1 MTVILHAVARTDA
14 GLVRENNEDS
24 AYAGRRFVAVADGVG
39 GSPSGEV
46 ASKIVIE
53 TLAPLEQDPAQHGP
67 DVLLETLAVA
77 NGRIRA
83 AIEADPASDG
93 MGTTLTALLL
103 GPEHA
108 ILLHVGDSRA
118 YLLREGR
125 LSQLTVDDTLVQA
138 MVERGLLSA
147 DEARYHPHRSIITQ
161 AVQGREF
168 TPTVMALVL
177 APGDRLL
184 LCSDGLSD
192 IVADEAITEEMAAPG
207 DVAACADQL
216 IKRALAAGAPDN
228 VTVVVADVTAEAN

>member
-1 MTVILHAVARTDA
+1 MTVILHAVARTDV

-46 ASKIVIE
+46 ASQILIE
-53 TLAPLEQDPAQHGP
+53 SLSPLEQDPAENGA
-67 DVLLETLAVA
+67 DALLATLAVA

-83 AIEADPASDG
+83 AIDADPASDG

-103 GPEHA
+103 GPDHA
-108 ILLHVGDSRA
+108 TLLHVGDSRA

-138 MVERGLLSA
+138 MVERGLLSPE
-147 DEARYHPHRSIITQ
+147 EARHHPHRSIITQ

-192 IVADEAITEEMAAPG
+192 IVADEAIAEALAAPVDPG
-207 DVAACADQL
+207 ACADQL
-216 IKRALAAGAPDN
+216 IKRALTAGAPDN
-228 VTVVVADVTAEAN
+228 VTVVVADVTAEG